1 MAMTAWS
8 SRCAFAASL
17 GVLPHASGLYAHL
30 TGRENIRYYGK
41 LHGLH
46 GAELDRLTDELI
58 ERLGL
63 GAVAGRRAKG
73 YSQGERLKVAL
84 ARALVHQPRTVIL
97 DEPTNGLDV
106 NAVRM
111 LRELIRQLRAAGRCV
126 LFSSHVMQEVAALC
140 DDIVDHLARPR
151 RRTRHACRDSRR
163 HWRGGSR
170 GSVRARRRRRSAGM
184 TRATRIVFAKEMLEN
199 LRDRR
204 VIMSAF
210 LFGVLLAPVIFGL
223 TTSFTSKR
231 VVESQD
237 KPLRLTV
244 AGAEHAANLV
254 HFLEENGAEI
264 KATVLTPD
272 EAMSAVRAGGEDL
285 VLLIGADYAGK
296 LQAGEPAPLDLV
308 TDTANNQTR
317 ASAERA
323 RRLLEAYGRQLASLR
338 LLVRG
343 ISAEVIH
350 PVDVRTLDV
359 ATPAGRSLLILG
371 MMTYFSFMSLLV
383 GGFYL
388 AIDTTAGERERGS
401 LEPLLSLPVRRAELL
416 VGKMLATSAFMSIS
430 LLLTLA
436 AFGVVLQFIPL
447 EALGMSAN
455 FGPGV
460 VLAIFAVML
469 PFVPLGAGLMTA
481 VASFTRSNREA
492 QSWLSVVMLL
502 PSVPIMFA
510 VVNST
515 KPTAALM
522 TIPSLSQH
530 LLATSLMRGDAIPR
544 LHVLISAGT
553 TLALGA
559 LLVLIAI
566 RLYQREAILG

>member
-1 MAMTAWS
+1 
-8 SRCAFAASL
+8 
-17 GVLPHASGLYAHL
+17 
-30 TGRENIRYYGK
+30 
-41 LHGLH
+41 
-46 GAELDRLTDELI
+46 
-58 ERLGL
+58 
-63 GAVAGRRAKG
+63 
-73 YSQGERLKVAL
+73 
-84 ARALVHQPRTVIL
+84 
-97 DEPTNGLDV
+97 
-106 NAVRM
+106 
-111 LRELIRQLRAAGRCV
+111 
-126 LFSSHVMQEVAALC
+126 
-140 DDIVDHLARPR
+140 
-151 RRTRHACRDSRR
+151 
-163 HWRGGSR
+163 
-170 GSVRARRRRRSAGM
+170 M
-184 TRATRIVFAKEMLEN
+184 TRAIRIVFAKELLEN

-204 VIMSAF
+204 VILSAF

-223 TTSFTSKR
+223 TTSLASKR

-244 AGAEHAANLV
+244 SGHEHAPNLV
-254 HFLEENGAEI
+254 HFLEENGAEVKTI
-264 KATVLTPD
+264 TMTPD
-272 EAMSAVRAGGEDL
+272 DAMRAVRSGGEDL
-285 VLLIGADYAGK
+285 VLLIDAEYGQK
-296 LQAGEPAPLDLV
+296 LQAGEFAPLDLV
-308 TDTANNQTR
+308 VDTANNQTG

-323 RRLLEAYGRQLASLR
+323 RRLLEGYGNQLAALR

-343 ISAEVIH
+343 ISPEVVR

-371 MMTYFSFMSLLV
+371 MMTYFSFMSMLV

-401 LEPLLSLPVRRAELL
+401 LEPLLALPVRRAELI
-416 VGKMLATSAFMSIS
+416 VGKILATSAFMSIS

-455 FGPGV
+455 FGPRV

-502 PSVPIMFA
+502 PIAPIMFA
-510 VVNST
+510 VVNGT

-530 LLATSLMRGDAIPR
+530 LLATSLMRGDGVPA

-559 LLVLIAI
+559 LLVGIAI
-566 RLYQREAILG
+566 RLYKREAILG

>member
-1 MAMTAWS
+1 
-8 SRCAFAASL
+8 
-17 GVLPHASGLYAHL
+17 
-30 TGRENIRYYGK
+30 
-41 LHGLH
+41 
-46 GAELDRLTDELI
+46 
-58 ERLGL
+58 
-63 GAVAGRRAKG
+63 
-73 YSQGERLKVAL
+73 
-84 ARALVHQPRTVIL
+84 
-97 DEPTNGLDV
+97 
-106 NAVRM
+106 
-111 LRELIRQLRAAGRCV
+111 
-126 LFSSHVMQEVAALC
+126 
-140 DDIVDHLARPR
+140 
-151 RRTRHACRDSRR
+151 
-163 HWRGGSR
+163 
-170 GSVRARRRRRSAGM
+170 M
-184 TRATRIVFAKEMLEN
+184 TRAVRIVFAKELLEN

-204 VIMSAF
+204 VILSAF

-223 TTSFTSKR
+223 FTSLASKR

-244 AGAEHAANLV
+244 SGIEHAPNLV
-254 HFLEENGAEI
+254 RFLEENGAEI
-264 KATVLTPD
+264 KTVTMTAD
-272 EAMSAVRAGGEDL
+272 EAMSAVRSGGEDL
-285 VLLIGADYAGK
+285 VLLIDAEYGEK

-308 TDTANNQTR
+308 VDTANNQMG
-317 ASAERA
+317 ASADRA
-323 RRLLEAYGRQLASLR
+323 RRLLEGYGGQLAALR

-343 ISAEVIH
+343 VSPELIR

-371 MMTYFSFMSLLV
+371 MMTYFSFMSMLV

-401 LEPLLSLPVRRAELL
+401 LAPLLALPVRRAELI

-455 FGPGV
+455 FGPRV
-460 VLAIFAVML
+460 VLAIFVVML

-502 PSVPIMFA
+502 PIAPIMFA
-510 VVNST
+510 VVNGT

-530 LLATSLMRGDAIPR
+530 LLATSLMRGDAIPP
-544 LHVLISAGT
+544 LHALISAGT

-559 LLVLIAI
+559 LLVGIAI

>member
-1 MAMTAWS
+1 
-8 SRCAFAASL
+8 
-17 GVLPHASGLYAHL
+17 
-30 TGRENIRYYGK
+30 
-41 LHGLH
+41 
-46 GAELDRLTDELI
+46 
-58 ERLGL
+58 
-63 GAVAGRRAKG
+63 
-73 YSQGERLKVAL
+73 
-84 ARALVHQPRTVIL
+84 
-97 DEPTNGLDV
+97 
-106 NAVRM
+106 
-111 LRELIRQLRAAGRCV
+111 
-126 LFSSHVMQEVAALC
+126 
-140 DDIVDHLARPR
+140 
-151 RRTRHACRDSRR
+151 
-163 HWRGGSR
+163 
-170 GSVRARRRRRSAGM
+170 M
-184 TRATRIVFAKEMLEN
+184 TRAVRIVFIKEMLEN

-204 VIMSAF
+204 VILSAF
-210 LFGVLLAPVIFGL
+210 LFGVLLAPVVFGL
-223 TTSFTSKR
+223 TTSLASKR

-237 KPLRLTV
+237 KPLRLSV
-244 AGAEHAANLV
+244 SGIEHAPNLV
-254 HFLEENGAEI
+254 RFLKENGTEI
-264 KATVLTPD
+264 NTLAMTAD
-272 EAMSAVRAGGEDL
+272 EAMSAVRSGKEEL
-285 VLLIGADYAGK
+285 VLLIDTEYGRK

-308 TDTANNQTR
+308 VDTSNNQTG
-317 ASAERA
+317 ASADRA
-323 RRLLEAYGRQLASLR
+323 RRLLEAYGGQLAALR

-343 ISAEVIH
+343 VSPEVIR

-371 MMTYFSFMSLLV
+371 MMTYFSFMSMLV

-401 LEPLLSLPVRRAELL
+401 LEPLLALPVRRAELI

-436 AFGVVLQFIPL
+436 AFGVVLVFIPL

-455 FGPGV
+455 FGPRV

-502 PSVPIMFA
+502 PIAPIMFA
-510 VVNST
+510 VVNGT

-530 LLATSLMRGDAIPR
+530 LLATSLMRGDAIPP
-544 LHVLISAGT
+544 LHALISAAT

-559 LLVLIAI
+559 GLVLLAI
-566 RLYQREAILG
+566 RLYRREAILG